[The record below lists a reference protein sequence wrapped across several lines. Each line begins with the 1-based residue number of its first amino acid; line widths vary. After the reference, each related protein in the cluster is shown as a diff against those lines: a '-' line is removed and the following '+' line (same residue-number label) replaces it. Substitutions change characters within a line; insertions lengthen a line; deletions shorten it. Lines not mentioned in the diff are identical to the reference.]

1 MFEEDEKRV
10 EIFYK
15 VLLLGDW
22 SVGKT
27 CLLMRYM
34 DNTFTEMHLS
44 TIGIDSKVKFVN
56 LKEGLDAKIQIW
68 DTAGQERYKTI
79 AKSYIKGANGILLVY
94 DVTQRTSFEGIKN
107 WVKQIKDQVSSR
119 VSVVLVGNKIDLVDK
134 REVKTEEGE
143 ELGKEYNYQFFETT
157 AKDGININEAF
168 EALIKTIAEKYSYKP
183 VNYGYKLEN
192 EKILNE
198 SKGCC

>member
-10 EIFYK
+10 EILYK

-44 TIGIDSKVKFVN
+44 TIGIDSKIKIVN
-56 LKEGLDAKIQIW
+56 LKEGLDARIQIW

-94 DVTQRTSFEGIKN
+94 DVTKRNSFEGIKN
-107 WVKQIKDQVSSR
+107 WVKQIKDLVSSR
-119 VSVVLVGNKIDLVDK
+119 VNVVLIGNKIDLEDK

-143 ELGKEYNYQFFETT
+143 QLGKEFNYQFFETT
-157 AKDGININEAF
+157 AKDGVNINEAF
-168 EALIKTIAEKYSYKP
+168 EALIKSIAEKYSYKP
-183 VNYGYKLEN
+183 VNHGYKLEN
-192 EKILNE
+192 EKVLNE

>member
-1 MFEEDEKRV
+1 MSEEDEKKV
-10 EIFYK
+10 EILYK

-44 TIGIDSKVKFVN
+44 TIGIDSKIKIVN
-56 LKEGLDAKIQIW
+56 LKEGLDARIQIW

-94 DVTQRTSFEGIKN
+94 DVTKRNSFEGIKN
-107 WVKQIKDQVSSR
+107 WVKQIKDLVSSR
-119 VSVVLVGNKIDLVDK
+119 VNVVLIGNKIDLEDK

-143 ELGKEYNYQFFETT
+143 QLGKEFNYQFFETT
-157 AKDGININEAF
+157 AKDGVNINEAF
-168 EALIKTIAEKYSYKP
+168 EALIKSIAEKYSYKP
-183 VNYGYKLEN
+183 VNHGYKLEN
-192 EKILNE
+192 EKVLNE

>member
-1 MFEEDEKRV
+1 MSEEVEKKT
-10 EIFYK
+10 EILYK

-44 TIGIDSKVKFVN
+44 TIGIDSKIKIVN
-56 LKEGLDAKIQIW
+56 LKEGLEARIQIW

-94 DVTQRTSFEGIKN
+94 DVTKRDTFEGIKN
-107 WVKQIKDQVSSR
+107 WVKQIKDQVSSK
-119 VSVVLVGNKIDLVDK
+119 VSVILVGNKIDMEDK

-143 ELGKEYNYQFFETT
+143 QLGKEFNYQFFEST
-157 AKDGININEAF
+157 AKDGKNVNEAF
-168 EALIKTIAEKYSYKP
+168 EALIKEIAEKYSYKP
-183 VNYGYKLEN
+183 VSHGQKLEN
-192 EKILNE
+192 EKISNE

>member
-1 MFEEDEKRV
+1 MSEEDEKKV
-10 EIFYK
+10 EILYK

-44 TIGIDSKVKFVN
+44 TIGIDSKIKIVN
-56 LKEGLDAKIQIW
+56 LKEGLDARIQIW

-94 DVTQRTSFEGIKN
+94 DVTKRNSFEVIKN
-107 WVKQIKDQVSSR
+107 WVKQIKDLVSSR
-119 VSVVLVGNKIDLVDK
+119 VNVVLIGNKIDLEDK

-143 ELGKEYNYQFFETT
+143 QLGKEFNYQFFETT
-157 AKDGININEAF
+157 AKDGVNINEAF
-168 EALIKTIAEKYSYKP
+168 EALIKSIAEKYSYKP
-183 VNYGYKLEN
+183 VNHGYKLEN
-192 EKILNE
+192 EKASNA

>member
-1 MFEEDEKRV
+1 MSEEDEKKV
-10 EIFYK
+10 EILYK

-44 TIGIDSKVKFVN
+44 TIGIDSKVKIVN

-107 WVKQIKDQVSSR
+107 WVKQIKEQVSSR
-119 VSVVLVGNKIDLVDK
+119 VSVVLIGNKTDLVDK

-183 VNYGYKLEN
+183 VNHGYKLEN
-192 EKILNE
+192 EKVLNE

>member
-10 EIFYK
+10 EILYK

-44 TIGIDSKVKFVN
+44 TIGIDSKVKIVN
-56 LKEGLDAKIQIW
+56 LKEGLDAKILIW

-119 VSVVLVGNKIDLVDK
+119 VSVVLIGNKTDLVDK

-168 EALIKTIAEKYSYKP
+168 EALIKAIAEKYSYKP
-183 VNYGYKLEN
+183 VNHGYKLEN
-192 EKILNE
+192 EKVLNE

>member
-10 EIFYK
+10 EILYK

-44 TIGIDSKVKFVN
+44 TIGIDAKIKIVN
-56 LKEGLDAKIQIW
+56 LKEGLDARIQIW

-94 DVTQRTSFEGIKN
+94 DVTKRNSFEGIKN
-107 WVKQIKDQVSSR
+107 WVKQIKDLVSSR
-119 VSVVLVGNKIDLVDK
+119 VNVVLIGNKIDLEDK

-143 ELGKEYNYQFFETT
+143 QLGKEFNYQFFETT
-157 AKDGININEAF
+157 AKDGVNINEAF
-168 EALIKTIAEKYSYKP
+168 EALIKSIAEKYSYKP
-183 VNYGYKLEN
+183 VNHGYKLEN
-192 EKILNE
+192 EKASNE

>member
-10 EIFYK
+10 EILYK

-44 TIGIDSKVKFVN
+44 TIGIDSKVKIVN

-94 DVTQRTSFEGIKN
+94 DVTQRASFEGIKN
-107 WVKQIKDQVSSR
+107 WIKQIKDQVSSR
-119 VSVVLVGNKIDLVDK
+119 VSVVLIGNKTDLVDK

-168 EALIKTIAEKYSYKP
+168 EALIKAIAETYSYKP
-183 VNYGYKLEN
+183 VNHGYKLEN
-192 EKILNE
+192 EKVLNE

>member
-10 EIFYK
+10 EILYK

-44 TIGIDSKVKFVN
+44 TIGIDSKIKIVN
-56 LKEGLDAKIQIW
+56 LKEGLDARIQIW

-94 DVTQRTSFEGIKN
+94 DVTKRNSFEGIKN
-107 WVKQIKDQVSSR
+107 WVKQIKDLVSSR
-119 VSVVLVGNKIDLVDK
+119 VNVVLIGNKIDLEDK

-143 ELGKEYNYQFFETT
+143 QLGKEFNYQFFETT
-157 AKDGININEAF
+157 AKDGVNINEAF
-168 EALIKTIAEKYSYKP
+168 EALIKSIAEKYSYKP
-183 VNYGYKLEN
+183 VNHGYKLEN
-192 EKILNE
+192 EKASNE

>member
-1 MFEEDEKRV
+1 MFEEDEKRI
-10 EIFYK
+10 EILYK

-44 TIGIDSKVKFVN
+44 TIGIDSKVKIVN

-79 AKSYIKGANGILLVY
+79 SKSYIKGANGILLVY
-94 DVTQRTSFEGIKN
+94 DVTQRASFEGIKN
-107 WVKQIKDQVSSR
+107 WIKQIKDQVSSR
-119 VSVVLVGNKIDLVDK
+119 VSVVLIGNKIDLVDK

-168 EALIKTIAEKYSYKP
+168 EALIKAIAETYSYKP
-183 VNYGYKLEN
+183 VNHGYKLEN
-192 EKILNE
+192 EKVLNE

>member
-1 MFEEDEKRV
+1 MSEEDEKKV
-10 EIFYK
+10 EILYK

-44 TIGIDSKVKFVN
+44 TIGIDSKIKIVN
-56 LKEGLDAKIQIW
+56 LKEGLDARIQIW

-94 DVTQRTSFEGIKN
+94 DVTKRNSFEGIKN
-107 WVKQIKDQVSSR
+107 WVKQIKDLVSSR
-119 VSVVLVGNKIDLVDK
+119 VNVVLIGNKIDLEDK

-143 ELGKEYNYQFFETT
+143 QLGKEFNYQFFETT
-157 AKDGININEAF
+157 AKDGVNINEAF
-168 EALIKTIAEKYSYKP
+168 EALIKSIAEKYSYKP
-183 VNYGYKLEN
+183 VNHGYKLEN
-192 EKILNE
+192 EKASNE

>member
-1 MFEEDEKRV
+1 MFEEGDKNV
-10 EIFYK
+10 EILYK

-34 DNTFTEMHLS
+34 ENTFTEIHLS
-44 TIGIDSKVKFVN
+44 TIGIDSKIKIVN
-56 LKEGLDAKIQIW
+56 LKEGLEAKIQIW

-79 AKSYIKGANGILLVY
+79 SKSYIKGANGILLVY
-94 DVTQRTSFEGIKN
+94 DVTQRDSFEGIKN
-107 WVKQIKDQVSSR
+107 WVKQIKDLVSSR
-119 VSVVLVGNKIDLVDK
+119 VNVVLIGNKIDLVNQ

-143 ELGKEYNYQFFETT
+143 QLGKEFNYQFFETT

-168 EALIKTIAEKYSYKP
+168 EAGS
-183 VNYGYKLEN
+183 
-192 EKILNE
+192 
-198 SKGCC
+198 

>member
-10 EIFYK
+10 EILYK

-44 TIGIDSKVKFVN
+44 TIGIDSKVKIVN

-119 VSVVLVGNKIDLVDK
+119 VSVVLIGNKTDLVDK

-183 VNYGYKLEN
+183 VNHGYKLEN
-192 EKILNE
+192 EKVLNE

>member
-1 MFEEDEKRV
+1 MLEEDEKKV
-10 EIFYK
+10 EILYK

-34 DNTFTEMHLS
+34 ENTFTEMHLS
-44 TIGIDSKVKFVN
+44 TIGIDSKIKIVN

-79 AKSYIKGANGILLVY
+79 SKSYIKGANGILLVY
-94 DVTQRTSFEGIKN
+94 DVTQRGSFEGIKN
-107 WVKQIKDQVSSR
+107 WVKQIKDLVSSR
-119 VSVVLVGNKIDLVDK
+119 VNVVLIGNKIDLENQ

-143 ELGKEYNYQFFETT
+143 QLSKEFNYQFFETT

-168 EALIKTIAEKYSYKP
+168 EALIKEIAERYSYKP
-183 VNYGYKLEN
+183 IKHGYKLEN
-192 EKILNE
+192 EKASKE

>member
-10 EIFYK
+10 EILYK

-44 TIGIDSKVKFVN
+44 TIGIDSKVKIVN

-94 DVTQRTSFEGIKN
+94 DVTKRNSFEGIKN
-107 WVKQIKDQVSSR
+107 WVKQIKDLVSSR
-119 VSVVLVGNKIDLVDK
+119 VNVVLIGNKIDLEDK

-143 ELGKEYNYQFFETT
+143 QLGKEFNYQFFETT
-157 AKDGININEAF
+157 AKDGVNINEAF
-168 EALIKTIAEKYSYKP
+168 EALIKSIAEKYSYKP
-183 VNYGYKLEN
+183 VNHGYKLEN
-192 EKILNE
+192 EKASNV

>member
-1 MFEEDEKRV
+1 MSEEDEKKV
-10 EIFYK
+10 EILYK

-44 TIGIDSKVKFVN
+44 TIGIDSKVKIVN

-94 DVTQRTSFEGIKN
+94 DVTKRNSFEGIKN
-107 WVKQIKDQVSSR
+107 WVKQIKDLVSSR
-119 VSVVLVGNKIDLVDK
+119 VNVVLIGNKIDLEDK

-143 ELGKEYNYQFFETT
+143 QLGKEFNYQFFETT
-157 AKDGININEAF
+157 AKDGVNINEAF
-168 EALIKTIAEKYSYKP
+168 EALIKSIAEKYSYKP
-183 VNYGYKLEN
+183 VNHGYKLEN
-192 EKILNE
+192 EKVLNE

>member
-1 MFEEDEKRV
+1 MSEEDEKKV
-10 EIFYK
+10 EILYK

-44 TIGIDSKVKFVN
+44 TIGIDSKVKIVN

-119 VSVVLVGNKIDLVDK
+119 VSVVLIGNKTDLVDK

-183 VNYGYKLEN
+183 VNHGYKLEN
-192 EKILNE
+192 EKVLNE